1 VASSYF
7 LATFMTAIAGA
18 RAIDRRAE
26 VRQPAEPGTALLD
39 FRGEKHVV
47 RLINLSS
54 SGALVEFAHAPN
66 IGERLTLQLLD
77 RGAVPSQVRWV
88 KDGRVGL
95 CFTNPRA

>member
-1 VASSYF
+1 VASTYF
-7 LATFMTAIAGA
+7 LATMMTAIAGV

-26 VRQPAEPGTALLD
+26 VRQPLEAGTALLD

-47 RLINLSS
+47 RLINLSA
-54 SGALVEFAHAPN
+54 SGALVAFAHAPN

-77 RGAVPSQVRWV
+77 RGPVPSQVRWV

-95 CFTNPRA
+95 CFTSPRA